1 MGCIIL
7 TFRCFLL
14 HVLWIAS
21 WRYAITKGHMSLQH
35 ISQLHTPIGLIDF
48 GIGQPGF
55 DLLPVNEIR
64 QAANIALSNEN
75 RASLNYG
82 FEQGDE
88 NLRVH
93 LASFLSQQ
101 YGFPVHSR
109 ELFIT
114 NGVSLALDILCTLY
128 TKPGDTIFV
137 EEPTYYLALKIFSD
151 HRLNIINVAVD
162 ENGLVVPDL
171 DEKLSNHQPVFL
183 YTVPV
188 FQNPTGTTLSR
199 ERRKLMVDLAQ
210 QHGFII
216 IADEVYQLLAHA
228 NEPPPSLAV
237 YLDSDHV
244 IALGSFSKILAP
256 GLRLGWMHVPQ
267 RVMDRLTSCG
277 LLESGGGLNPF
288 TSCIV
293 NVFID
298 RGWLEENI
306 VRLRKE
312 FMHRKI
318 RLVDELSKQLGNSIR
333 FTIPDGGYFLWLA
346 FAESIDMNKLLQDAH
361 AYNVSWLPG
370 RVCAISDHYLNYG
383 RFCYAHYSSE
393 SLAQGVRKLAAL
405 VYDGANALHN

>member
-1 MGCIIL
+1 MYI
-7 TFRCFLL
+7 
-14 HVLWIAS
+14 LWIAS
-21 WRYAITKGHMSLQH
+21 WIYEISEGHMSLQH
-35 ISQLHTPIGLIDF
+35 ISQLHTPAGVIDF

-55 DLLPVNEIR
+55 DLLPVKEIHH
-64 QAANIALSNEN
+64 AANIALSSGNS
-75 RASLNYG
+75 ASLNYG

-88 NLRVH
+88 NLRIH

-101 YGFPVHSR
+101 YGFQVIPR

-114 NGVSLALDILCTLY
+114 NGVSMALDLLCTLY
-128 TKPGDTIFV
+128 TKPGDAIFV

-151 HRLNIINVAVD
+151 HRLNIISVPVD
-162 ENGLVVPDL
+162 ENGLVAPDL
-171 DEKLSNHQPVFL
+171 DEKLAKNKPVFL

-188 FQNPTGTTLSR
+188 FQNPTGTTLSS
-199 ERRKLMVDLAQ
+199 ERRKFMVDLAR
-210 QHGFII
+210 QHGFMI
-216 IADEVYQLLAHA
+216 IADEVYQLLTHA
-228 NEPPPSLAV
+228 DEPPPSLAS

-267 RVMDRLTSCG
+267 RVLDRLTSCG

-293 NVFID
+293 DVFTE

-312 FMHRKI
+312 YLHRKI
-318 RLVDELSKQLGNSIR
+318 RLVDELSKQLGNSVR

-346 FAESIDMNKLLQDAH
+346 FAESIDMSKLYQESHTYD
-361 AYNVSWLPG
+361 VSWLPG
-370 RVCAISDHYLNYG
+370 RVCAISDRYLNYG
-383 RFCYAHYSSE
+383 RFCYAHYCSE
-393 SLAQGVRKLAAL
+393 SLAQGVGNLAAL
-405 VYDGANALHN
+405 VHDGAHAIYK